1 MNLSLNEE
9 ENIIKNRILLRE
21 LSIKNLT
28 KKYIDFVSKFNELA
42 RNEMVPYIKEI
53 LNEIDMIQISLL
65 KAENLFKLK
74 EKDKKYQ
81 SNLSNKIGIRFRIN
95 SK

>member
-21 LSIKNLT
+21 FSVKNLT
-28 KKYIDFVSKFNELA
+28 KKYIDFISKFNELA
-42 RNEMVPYIKEI
+42 MNEMIPYIKEI

-74 EKDKKYQ
+74 EIDMIYQ
-81 SNLSNKIGIRFRIN
+81 TKLANKIG
-95 SK
+95 K

>member
-21 LSIKNLT
+21 FSIKNLT
-28 KKYIDFVSKFNELA
+28 KKYIDFISKFNELA
-42 RNEMVPYIKEI
+42 RNEMIPYIKEI

-74 EKDKKYQ
+74 EIDMIYQ
-81 SNLSNKIGIRFRIN
+81 TKLANKIG
-95 SK
+95 K